1 MYSIYISITF
11 GVIIIKL
18 FIIGDGVITHMV
30 KERFSVSMDDDLVKW
45 LDSMVDEKIFSS
57 RSHAL
62 EFCVKQFSNLGIEN
76 IIMFHWGKN
85 DKEPVF
91 FSTYEMNM
99 LKKFQKKNNLP
110 TMEEALSLA
119 LQRGTGLTKEEIE
132 GRE

>member
-1 MYSIYISITF
+1 M
-11 GVIIIKL
+11 
-18 FIIGDGVITHMV
+18 

-45 LDSMVDEKIFSS
+45 LDSMVNEKIFSS

-91 FSTYEMNM
+91 LSSNEIKE
-99 LKKFQKKNNLP
+99 LKEYKERENIP
-110 TMEEALSLA
+110 TMEEAVSKA
-119 LQRGTGLTKEEIE
+119 FQVGLKKMKEENNL
-132 GRE
+132 